1 MIEYIAIAYIIY
13 FCSFCFKL
21 GYTICKERRVERE
34 RILSEYRILSHHVPR
49 IEIYTRQIRTRHI
62 STLETIEEVF

>member
-1 MIEYIAIAYIIY
+1 MIEYIATAYIIY
-13 FCSFCFKL
+13 FCSFCFTL

-34 RILSEYRILSHHVPR
+34 RILSEYRILSHRTPT
-49 IEIYTRQIRTRHI
+49 IEIRTRHI

>member
-34 RILSEYRILSHHVPR
+34 RILSEYRILSHHVQS
-49 IEIYTRQIRTRHI
+49 IETRHI
-62 STLETIEEVF
+62 STLEMIEEVF